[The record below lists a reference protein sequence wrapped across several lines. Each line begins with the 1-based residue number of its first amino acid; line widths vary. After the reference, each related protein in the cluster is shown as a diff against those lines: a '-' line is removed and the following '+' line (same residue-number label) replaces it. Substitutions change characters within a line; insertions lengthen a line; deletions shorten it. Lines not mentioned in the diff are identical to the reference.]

1 MRAAF
6 RIETWLQPLPAIS
19 VHAVEIMTL
28 ESAARQHY
36 RMLRN
41 LSKRG
46 TVYALSFV
54 IHIDHE

>member
-1 MRAAF
+1 MAAASA
-6 RIETWLQPLPAIS
+6 PAIS

-36 RMLRN
+36 RMLQN
-41 LSKRG
+41 LLKRG
-46 TVYALSFV
+46 SVYALSFV